1 MYENSQTECIN
12 ITSMVTRIAT
22 FENNRTKG
30 MFTNL
35 LIFQN
40 YELSYL
46 RIHFLCLYLS
56 RDKDNETIL

>member
-1 MYENSQTECIN
+1 MNIMYGEPQTECIN

-35 LIFQN
+35 FIFQN
-40 YELSYL
+40 
-46 RIHFLCLYLS
+46 
-56 RDKDNETIL
+56 